1 LTKLWLQDSIESN
14 KSLGDE
20 MERRRSIELTLDEID
35 TMLGLLEGFVMTS
48 KEVVEKTEDKRD
60 LPRGFLKHT
69 IKVTE
74 LFLNIRKQN
83 KVKEIV
89 ELETAFALDTPIN

>member
-1 LTKLWLQDSIESN
+1 
-14 KSLGDE
+14 
-20 MERRRSIELTLDEID
+20 MERRRTIELSLDEID
-35 TMLGLLEGFVMTS
+35 TILALLKGFVMTS

-60 LPRGFLKHT
+60 LPSGFLRHT

-83 KVKEIV
+83 KVKEIA
-89 ELETAFALDTPIN
+89 ELESAFALDTPIEK